1 MSRWRGRT
9 APSLDDIADLA
20 AQARERIPAPFAAEA
35 ARVAIRV
42 EDFADEAVLD
52 ELEIE
57 DPFEL
62 TGLYDGIPMTQ
73 KSVLDVPLKPDTIW
87 LFRAAILDEWC
98 DRGDVPLDRLV
109 AHVYVH
115 ELAHHFGWSDDDIA
129 RVDRWWE

>member
-1 MSRWRGRT
+1 MSRWRGRM
-9 APSLDDIADLA
+9 APSLDEIAALA
-20 AQARERIPAPFAAEA
+20 EAARAAIPAPFAAEA

-42 EDFADEAVLD
+42 EDFADEGVLD
-52 ELEIE
+52 ELGID

-62 TGLYDGIPMTQ
+62 TGLYDGTPLTQ
-73 KSVLDVPLKPDTIW
+73 KSVLDQPLRPDTIW

-98 DRGDVPLDRLV
+98 GRGEVALDRLV

-129 RVDRWWE
+129 RIDRWWE